1 MYKRQVIEGA
11 SSPGEQHKMQKV
23 YILHKVKPSVI
34 IEIPTGCLIV
44 YTEGDRCAMLL
55 TKLPTNNQGSV
66 IPCVILVC

>member
-1 MYKRQVIEGA
+1 
-11 SSPGEQHKMQKV
+11 MQKV